1 MDRVQT
7 YLREF
12 KAMLCLTVAESHSS
26 IVSTA
31 YYLPRTKDTGDRNA
45 YQINSDERI
54 KEHTLRYRNLIYMK
68 ITSYEFVQQY
78 PIIKEIDKS
87 EHSSY
92 DKLIILMSVVGF
104 DTNAISKL
112 LLARASSISTL
123 RTRHNEE
130 IDYYKS
136 LLADVPQN

>member
-1 MDRVQT
+1 
-7 YLREF
+7 
-12 KAMLCLTVAESHSS
+12 
-26 IVSTA
+26 
-31 YYLPRTKDTGDRNA
+31 
-45 YQINSDERI
+45 
-54 KEHTLRYRNLIYMK
+54 MK